1 MTANEPSMYQTLL
14 QAAAGKRLR
23 FTTAL
28 VNKT

>member
-1 MTANEPSMYQTLL
+1 MTANEASMYQTLL